1 MILNKTP
8 LALAQVKEYAK
19 NVDETRPIALY
30 LKKFCKISKGDADKL
45 AADLRALDNH
55 KIKEETI
62 VKILDM
68 IPRDAEDLNKIF
80 LDVSLTEEE
89 SNTILALIKNLS
101 KGGDS

>member
-8 LALAQVKEYAK
+8 LALAEVKEHMK
-19 NVDETRPIALY
+19 NVEETKPVMLY

-45 AADLRALDNH
+45 AADVRALNNP
-55 KIKEETI
+55 KIREETI

-68 IPRDAEDLNKIF
+68 LPRDAEDINKIF

-89 SNTILALIKNLS
+89 INAILVLIK
-101 KGGDS
+101 KY